1 MIKLMAFLLSY
12 ALITRCLAFL
22 SSKQAIDN
30 TAQLQI
36 TATIGQLDVAGKNAM
51 IAAATPP
58 KPKRKVPANEE
69 AVPAILG

>member
-1 MIKLMAFLLSY
+1 MA
-12 ALITRCLAFL
+12 RCFAFL
-22 SSKQAIDN
+22 SNRQMIDK

-36 TATIGQLDVAGKNAM
+36 TATIGQLDVAGKNAI

-58 KPKRKVPANEE
+58 KPKRNVPANEE